1 MTQKIYQ
8 DMSAEEQLQWVTE
21 FGELMAQHEAMI
33 IAVGKRQQTMTL
45 EGAKAVQRVFALLA
59 AWPFAQDFC
68 EKAQKYGDYMTIP
81 PGPKQRQHNFHLL
94 DLEKPYRE
102 SDTH

>member
-1 MTQKIYQ
+1 MATQKFYN

-21 FGELMAQHEAMI
+21 FGELMAQHEKMI

-59 AWPFAQDFC
+59 SWPFAQDFC
-68 EKAQKYGDYMTIP
+68 EKAQRYGDYMARTSRLPIYI
-81 PGPKQRQHNFHLL
+81 
-94 DLEKPYRE
+94 EKVKIFIVN
-102 SDTH
+102 